1 MFGNILPNQT
11 VDGVV
16 AVAAASIS
24 MSTLNHEDLSA
35 TAFEKNLLSNQ
46 AGLRRFISAK
56 VRDHQAVDD
65 LLQETLLRTL
75 RSADRG
81 KVNNLFA
88 YTVQV
93 AKSVIVDYWRREERE
108 PALPDTGR
116 EIADEH
122 PCPAERQSQA
132 QRLDDLSD
140 IIEAMPG
147 LRREVFVRRR
157 LEGQSREEIAEA
169 MGLSVEAVKKH
180 LTRAMTDVGAGM
192 AARGWQD

>member
-1 MFGNILPNQT
+1 MFGNILSDQT
-11 VDGVV
+11 VDGV
-16 AVAAASIS
+16 ARIGAASID
-24 MSTLNHEDLSA
+24 MSTLNHEERSA
-35 TAFEKNLLSNQ
+35 SAFEKNLLSNQ

-93 AKSVIVDYWRREERE
+93 AKSVIVDYWRREDRE
-108 PALPDTGR
+108 PPLPETERD
-116 EIADEH
+116 IADEQH
-122 PCPAERQSQA
+122 CPAERQTQSE
-132 QRLDDLSD
+132 RLDDLRA
-140 IIEAMPG
+140 IIEAMPA

-157 LEGQSREEIAEA
+157 LEGQSREEIAAA
-169 MGLSVEAVKKH
+169 MALSVEAVKKH
-180 LTRAMTDVGAGM
+180 ITRAMADVGAGM